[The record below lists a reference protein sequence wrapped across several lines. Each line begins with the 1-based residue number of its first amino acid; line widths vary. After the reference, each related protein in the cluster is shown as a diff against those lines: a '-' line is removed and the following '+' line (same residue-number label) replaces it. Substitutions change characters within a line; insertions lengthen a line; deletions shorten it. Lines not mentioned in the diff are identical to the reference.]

1 MTQTQVQPMRVT
13 PVMKIALKVQVF
25 LLRRNWMGPAG
36 KVLMVIT
43 TTGRKTGQQHSTPIG
58 YQWDGDTLLG
68 FTRGGHSNW
77 YKNMLKNSQVTLT
90 IRGQQHTMRGEKIEG
105 EAEIL
110 RALEIYKREQPNI
123 VQRFFEISPDANGA
137 ELLKAT
143 EKVVLVRFRTAE

>member
-1 MTQTQVQPMRVT
+1 
-13 PVMKIALKVQVF
+13 MKMALKAQVF

-43 TTGRKTGQQHSTPIG
+43 TIGRKTGHQHSIPIG
-58 YQWDGDTLLG
+58 YQWDGDTLLA

-77 YKNMLKNSQVTLT
+77 YKNMLKNPQVTLT
-90 IRGQQHTMRGEKIEG
+90 IQGKQQVMRGEKLEDQT
-105 EAEIL
+105 EIL

-123 VQRFFEISPDANGA
+123 VQRFFGVSPEASGA

-143 EKVVLVRFRTAE
+143 DRVVLVRFRPAK